1 MVDIDV
7 YIGNEERQT
16 FCACAVVLS
25 ARRVQLSTIAVVYMV
40 VHR

>member
-16 FCACAVVLS
+16 LCVCAVCTTCSVEYDCSSLHGC
-25 ARRVQLSTIAVVYMV
+25 T
-40 VHR
+40 